1 MRTDYDACVR
11 RFVQDEAGQ
20 FLGVFQ
26 AVTVRNIYCLSRFIH
41 TFIMVFLCKFADGF
55 LSAVTVCTGND
66 VPRIISV
73 KDRLDVQG
81 RTDRCSCFADASCT
95 LQEIQIIDCKY

>member
-11 RFVQDEAGQ
+11 RFIQDEAGQ

-41 TFIMVFLCKFADGF
+41 TFIMVFLCKFADGLDD
-55 LSAVTVCTGND
+55 LSAQFYLSARGFVEQ
-66 VPRIISV
+66 SH
-73 KDRLDVQG
+73 DVQQ
-81 RTDRCSCFADASCT
+81 C
-95 LQEIQIIDCKY
+95 